1 MGIRNKSRNSNWY
14 RYADKKWKKVIVI
27 NILNFK
33 RNSFLKVA
41 RMKFEKSLEE
51 TYVNMGYKIEEE
63 MATENLEMIF
73 LEIPKFLK
81 IRQNKEAIERL

>member
-1 MGIRNKSRNSNWY
+1 
-14 RYADKKWKKVIVI
+14 
-27 NILNFK
+27 
-33 RNSFLKVA
+33 
-41 RMKFEKSLEE
+41 MKFEKSLEE